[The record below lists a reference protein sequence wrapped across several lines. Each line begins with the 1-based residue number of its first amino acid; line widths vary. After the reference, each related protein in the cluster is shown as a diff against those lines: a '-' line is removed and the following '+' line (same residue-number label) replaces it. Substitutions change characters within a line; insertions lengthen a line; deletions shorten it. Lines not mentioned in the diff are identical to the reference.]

1 MRKNKEKEKGDEHQ
15 KYNVFSSSSSV
26 GLTLGNV
33 PANRNKVTPD
43 TTHRLI
49 ITVRAYYVLY
59 CLPAAGRGDVMVRGE
74 VIRGKDDD
82 DPCTYTHTQ
91 QTELN

>member
-1 MRKNKEKEKGDEHQ
+1 MGFSLGNQNKGHMRKNKEKEKGDEHQ
-15 KYNVFSSSSSV
+15 KHNVFSSSSSV

-49 ITVRAYYVLY
+49 TVRAYYVLY
-59 CLPAAGRGDVMVRGE
+59 CLPAAGDVMARGE
-74 VIRGKDDD
+74 VI
-82 DPCTYTHTQ
+82 
-91 QTELN
+91 